1 MKRVAMV
8 GAVLLFATGC
18 LEPVCDGP
26 CDGDE
31 DGGDLRGDAGV
42 RDGGFFVWRDAGV
55 DAGVAPVIDAGMDAG
70 VAPILDAGADAG
82 LDPVIDAGTD
92 AGLDAGL
99 DPVFDAGTDAGL
111 EPLVDAGIDAGCIQ
125 PPSGL
130 VGWWRAEN
138 DALDSR
144 GPNHGTLTSGT
155 SYTTGVVG
163 RAFLFDGVSG
173 SVTTGTFGFPTGAA
187 NRTMELWVRVDRSTP
202 EQQPFIGY
210 GSFGTHGTTYQLGQ
224 LGGGSGG
231 FFSQWGEALV
241 TPPLAVGRWT
251 HVAVTSVSQLT
262 TVYVDG
268 VLQAAGYLPL
278 STSMGSSFVIGRLPL
293 SSGQLSRLQ
302 GAIDE
307 VAVYDRA
314 LSAAEI
320 AALAAAPQ
328 GKCR

>member
-55 DAGVAPVIDAGMDAG
+55 DAGLEPVIDAGTDAG
-70 VAPILDAGADAG
+70 VAPVLDAGTDAG

-92 AGLDAGL
+92 AGL
-99 DPVFDAGTDAGL
+99 
-111 EPLVDAGIDAGCIQ
+111 DAGCIQ

-173 SVTTGTFGFPTGAA
+173 SVTAGTLGFPTGAA

-202 EQQPFIGY
+202 EQQPFVGY
-210 GSFGTHGTTYQLGQ
+210 GSFGSHGTTYQLGQ

-251 HVAVTSVSQLT
+251 HVAVTSVSQVT

-314 LSAAEI
+314 LSAADI